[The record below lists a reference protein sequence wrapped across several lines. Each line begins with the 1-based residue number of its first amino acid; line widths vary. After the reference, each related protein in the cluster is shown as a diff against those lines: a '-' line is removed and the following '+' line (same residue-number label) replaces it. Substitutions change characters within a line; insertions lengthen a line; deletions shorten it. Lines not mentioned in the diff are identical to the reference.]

1 MVRRKSFRG
10 AIGLLGAPLNRNR
23 ASGETSLLAMA
34 RFCRILVWSVDVPR
48 PRQRGSAEL
57 AALEGAILK
66 NLREGT
72 DDTSDL

>member
-1 MVRRKSFRG
+1 MTC
-10 AIGLLGAPLNRNR
+10 NR

-48 PRQRGSAEL
+48 PRQRGSVEL
-57 AALEGAILK
+57 AALEGADPE